1 MQSGQMQSGQMQ
13 QGCGNAATADTFA
26 ARPRGV
32 KRPPTANC
40 GQAKRLN
47 LILFFDLS
55 AHPNAAP
62 ARADRG
68 EYAHQAIA
76 TIVEAIGAVIVRIIS
91 KAVAETAE
99 TPSTESAV
107 KAAKASTV
115 KASAMETAPVK
126 TAVSA
131 ATVST
136 ATVSAAGRGIARGRH
151 HRDSRGGNAC
161 NH

>member
-1 MQSGQMQSGQMQ
+1 MQSEQMQ

-32 KRPPTANC
+32 KRPPPANC

-55 AHPNAAP
+55 AHPDAAP

-99 TPSTESAV
+99 APSRESA
-107 KAAKASTV
+107 AEATTV
-115 KASAMETAPVK
+115 EATAMETAPVETAMAA
-126 TAVSA
+126 TAVPA
-131 ATVST
+131 APMT
-136 ATVSAAGRGIARGRH
+136 ATGKGIGRSRR
-151 HRDSRGGNAC
+151 HRDRRSGNSGD
-161 NH
+161 H